1 MAGPDRGK
9 PTLDIESLR
18 LDPSLLGEAKPTNR
32 KPRLTGRFLKGPIPM
47 RWLARALHV
56 GAGSG
61 LGVGIVLWHL
71 SGLKHNE
78 KTILLSNVEV
88 ERWGISRQA
97 KWRALVALERAGL
110 IVIERRGARSP
121 MVTLVVDIPR
131 EGETDN
137 ISSPE

>member
-1 MAGPDRGK
+1 MGK
-9 PTLDIESLR
+9 PSLDIESLR
-18 LDPSLLGEAKPTNR
+18 LDPSLVGEAKPTRR
-32 KPRLTGRFLKGPIPM
+32 KPSLRGRFLKGPVPM
-47 RWLARALHV
+47 PWLAHALHV

-61 LGVGIVLWHL
+61 LGVGVVLWHL
-71 SGLKHNE
+71 CGLKHNE

-97 KWRALVALERAGL
+97 KWRALGALERAGL
-110 IVIERRGARSP
+110 ITIERRGKRSP
-121 MVTLVVDIPR
+121 MVTLVAGKPQ